1 MAYTYEALVRI
12 AVFDI
17 FELAFTTYMERVGFD
32 HMSIGRLGSHSA
44 HEYRSDSDLVSLTT
58 SPESQSRLNIVVH
71 SNTVPVEP
79 LVLDALTEGVADF
92 LQSFCEYLT
101 DRTSEETLQ
110 QLIIGLRDSFDRVIG
125 GDT

>member
-1 MAYTYEALVRI
+1 MAYAYEALVRI

-17 FELAFTTYMERVGFD
+17 FELAFTTYMDRVGFD
-32 HMSIGRLGSHSA
+32 HMSVGRLGSHSA
-44 HEYRSDSDLVSLTT
+44 HEYRLGSDLVSFTT
-58 SPESQSRLNIVVH
+58 SSESQSRVNIVVH

-92 LQSFCEYLT
+92 LQSFCEHLT
-101 DRTSEETLQ
+101 DRTSEDTLQ
-110 QLIIGLRDSFDRVIG
+110 QLITGLRDSFERIIG

>member
-1 MAYTYEALVRI
+1 MAYDYEAQVGI

-17 FELAFTTYMERVGFD
+17 FELAFTTYMERNGFD
-32 HMSIGRLGSHSA
+32 HMSVGRLGSHSA
-44 HEYRSDSDLVSLTT
+44 HEYRLGSGLVSLTT
-58 SPESQSRLNIVVH
+58 SSKSQSRVNIVVH

-92 LQSFCEYLT
+92 LESFCEHLT
-101 DRTSEETLQ
+101 DRTSRDTLQ
-110 QLIIGLRDSFDRVIG
+110 QLIIGLKDSFGRVVE

>member
-32 HMSIGRLGSHSA
+32 HMSVGRLGSHSA
-44 HEYRSDSDLVSLTT
+44 HEFSSGSDLVSLTT
-58 SPESQSRLNIVVH
+58 SAESQSRVNIVVH

-92 LQSFCEYLT
+92 LKSFCEQLT
-101 DRTSEETLQ
+101 DRSSEDTLQ
-110 QLIIGLRDSFDRVIG
+110 QLIIGLRDSFDRVVG
-125 GDT
+125 ADT

>member
-1 MAYTYEALVRI
+1 MAHTYEALVRI
-12 AVFDI
+12 AVYDI

-44 HEYRSDSDLVSLTT
+44 HEYSSGSGLVSLTT
-58 SPESQSRLNIVVH
+58 SAESQSRVNIVVH

-92 LQSFCEYLT
+92 LQSFCEHLT
-101 DRTSEETLQ
+101 DRSSEDTLQ
-110 QLIIGLRDSFDRVIG
+110 QLIIGLRDSFDRVVG

>member
-1 MAYTYEALVRI
+1 MAYTYEAQVSI

-44 HEYRSDSDLVSLTT
+44 HEYRSGNDIVSLTT
-58 SPESQSRLNIVVH
+58 SSESQSRVNIVVH
-71 SNTVPVEP
+71 SNAVPVEP

-92 LQSFCEYLT
+92 LQSFCEHLT
-101 DRTSEETLQ
+101 SRTSEDTLQ
-110 QLIIGLRDSFDRVIG
+110 RLIIGLRDSFEKIV
-125 GDT
+125 GDH

>member
-32 HMSIGRLGSHSA
+32 HMSVGRLGSHSA
-44 HEYRSDSDLVSLTT
+44 HEYRSGNDIVSLTT
-58 SPESQSRLNIVVH
+58 SSESQSRVNIVVH
-71 SNTVPVEP
+71 SNAVPVEP

-101 DRTSEETLQ
+101 DRTSEDTLQ

-125 GDT
+125 GET

>member
-1 MAYTYEALVRI
+1 MAHTYEALVRI
-12 AVFDI
+12 AVYDI

-32 HMSIGRLGSHSA
+32 HMSVGRLGSHSA
-44 HEYRSDSDLVSLTT
+44 HEYSSGSGLVSLTT
-58 SPESQSRLNIVVH
+58 SAESQSRVNIVVH

-92 LQSFCEYLT
+92 LQSFCEHLT
-101 DRTSEETLQ
+101 DRSSEDTLQ
-110 QLIIGLRDSFDRVIG
+110 QLIIGLRDSFDRVVG